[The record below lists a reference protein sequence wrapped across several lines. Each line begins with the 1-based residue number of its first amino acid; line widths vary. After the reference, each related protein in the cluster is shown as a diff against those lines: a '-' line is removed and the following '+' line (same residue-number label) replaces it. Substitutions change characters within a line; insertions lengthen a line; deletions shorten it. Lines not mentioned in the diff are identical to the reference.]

1 MITVAAILCLTSF
14 AWVLARIWRSSAL
27 LALASFFLW
36 PVVLL
41 ALVRT
46 WGDAERDIRIP
57 VAAFGLALGCS
68 IWAIEAQRYVA

>member
-1 MITVAAILCLTSF
+1 MITVAAILCLASF

-27 LALASFFLW
+27 LALASLFLW

-57 VAAFGLALGCS
+57 VAAFGFTLGCS
-68 IWAIEAQRYVA
+68 IWVIEAQRYVG